1 MGIKQL
7 GKFLKSNCPSAMS
20 HHSCASDYK
29 EAQVAI
35 DVSPC
40 LYQCMTAMG
49 DTPPG
54 VQPGSELDTSHI
66 VGLFRRSVRLLELGI
81 KPIFVFDGEAPEM
94 KSHQR
99 AKHRARSKEL
109 LEEAQAVGD
118 EEAMKRYGAR
128 LVKATQ
134 RHNDEAMELLRMMG
148 LPVLRAPGE
157 AERLC
162 AQLAQSG
169 YAKAAATEDFDA
181 LVFGAPKVLRNLHH
195 GSASPQLPLVQE
207 ICLSEILAQLHFSQ
221 LEFVDFCILAGCD
234 YLPTISKKDD
244 YSLPPFSL
252 KAIIAEYCANEQA
265 AALALI
271 PSVEA
276 ERLGVCPLS
285 DLLAA
290 AKCIELLPDAADTET
305 SQRREWKASDVMP
318 EAPRASTIPTP
329 SRRERVYVPRA
340 SERKEAKKSVPSTR
354 LLEYSCP
361 YSSLSVSQRPGRLLA
376 RRDRVDRVDALGKS
390 HGRTGAPV
398 AAAYPTQK
406 GYTQT
411 PGSLRNRE
419 DQLSASLKMR
429 SAHPGDLLTVLQ
441 FIHGRPWVI
450 QCAPPRLIGTLT
462 AS

>member
-1 MGIKQL
+1 
-7 GKFLKSNCPSAMS
+7 
-20 HHSCASDYK
+20 
-29 EAQVAI
+29 
-35 DVSPC
+35 
-40 LYQCMTAMG
+40 MTG
-49 DTPPG
+49 
-54 VQPGSELDTSHI
+54 Q
-66 VGLFRRSVRLLELGI
+66 
-81 KPIFVFDGEAPEM
+81 
-94 KSHQR
+94 
-99 AKHRARSKEL
+99 
-109 LEEAQAVGD
+109 
-118 EEAMKRYGAR
+118 
-128 LVKATQ
+128 
-134 RHNDEAMELLRMMG
+134 
-148 LPVLRAPGE
+148 
-157 AERLC
+157 
-162 AQLAQSG
+162 
-169 YAKAAATEDFDA
+169 
-181 LVFGAPKVLRNLHH
+181 
-195 GSASPQLPLVQE
+195 
-207 ICLSEILAQLHFSQ
+207 
-221 LEFVDFCILAGCD
+221 
-234 YLPTISKKDD
+234 KDD

-390 HGRTGAPV
+390 HGRTRAPV
-398 AAAYPTQK
+398 ASAYPTQK

-429 SAHPGDLLTVLQ
+429 SAVTFATQRSSGGMPPGQLSVSQASRGPINRPAVHPWKTLGYPVRTTSPDRYPYSKLISASVAAPTAFSMASRASSPAQSMVPQPGVVATPMQGVPRTFSRQASMDRSQPLVT
-441 FIHGRPWVI
+441 FGRERSDVSTFNSPVMLRDQRGMICQAWTTPVVASQAQIPAHRIVGYPAYRVTMAPTAPMSAAMRQSQGQVI
-450 QCAPPRLIGTLT
+450 YGTRP
-462 AS
+462 ASQGYGYTTSV